1 MGMADTVT
9 KEYMRGNKVF
19 ADAFNYLIYD
29 GEQVVKPALLQ
40 ELDTT
45 EIAIPFAL
53 DENES
58 PTEDVVQK
66 YRDVLKSTVI
76 MQDSRASYILLGV
89 ENQTEIHY
97 AMPVRNII
105 YDALQYGKQVSEVA
119 KRHKNQGDRKGHNK
133 GEYLSGFYKEDR
145 IRPVVTLVV
154 HFGADE
160 WDGPLS
166 LYDMMDLK
174 NERLLEYVQDY
185 RIFLIDP
192 YKLTNEDLEKFS
204 SSLGDVLGYIKYSK
218 DKKALSKFLNDS
230 QVMIMDNDA
239 ARVIRDVTNTPIYV
253 PEGKGE
259 IDMCKAVRDMIDE
272 SKQEGIAAGKAE
284 GRAEGMAAGELNKA
298 KKMALKMYQK
308 GDSIE
313 EIAEMAEFS
322 VDQVKEWIN
331 SAV

>member
-1 MGMADTVT
+1 MGVADTVT

-19 ADAFNYLIYD
+19 ADAFNYLIYG

-53 DENES
+53 DEEENT
-58 PTEDVVQK
+58 TEEAVQK
-66 YRDVLKSTVI
+66 YRDVLKSTVV
-76 MQDSRASYILLGV
+76 MQDSKVSYILLGV
-89 ENQTEIHY
+89 ENQTDVHY

-119 KRHKNQGDRKGHNK
+119 RRHKNQGDGKGHNR

-154 HFGADE
+154 HFGADK

-166 LYDMMDLK
+166 LYEMMDLEDEK
-174 NERLLEYVQDY
+174 LLGFVQDY

-192 YKLTNEDLEKFS
+192 YKLTTDDLEKFS

-218 DKKALSKFLNDS
+218 DKNALSKFLNDS

-239 ARVIRDVTNTPIYV
+239 ARVIRDITNTPIYV
-253 PEGKGE
+253 PDGKGE
-259 IDMCKAVRDMIDE
+259 IDVCQAVKDMIYEERILTLIELVRDN
-272 SKQEGIAAGKAE
+272 S
-284 GRAEGMAAGELNKA
+284 L
-298 KKMALKMYQK
+298 
-308 GDSIE
+308 SIE
-313 EIAEMAEFS
+313 KAAAKANMTVEQF
-322 VDQVKEWIN
+322 KEAMEKAPLQ
-331 SAV
+331 AV

>member
-1 MGMADTVT
+1 MGMTDTVT

-19 ADAFNYLIYD
+19 ADAFNYLIYG

-53 DENES
+53 DEEES
-58 PTEDVVQK
+58 TTEEAVQK

-76 MQDSRASYILLGV
+76 MQDAKASYILLGV
-89 ENQTEIHY
+89 ENQTDIHY

-119 KRHKNQGDRKGHNK
+119 KKHKNQSDGKRHNR

-145 IRPVVTLVV
+145 IRPVITLVI

-166 LYDMMDLK
+166 LYEMMDLEDEK
-174 NERLLEYVQDY
+174 LLEFVQDY

-192 YKLTNEDLEKFS
+192 YKLTHDDLEKFS

-218 DKKALSKFLNDS
+218 DKNALLKFLNDS
-230 QVMIMDNDA
+230 QVMIIDNDA
-239 ARVIRDVTNTPIYV
+239 ARVIRDITNTPIYV
-253 PEGKGE
+253 PDGKGE
-259 IDMCKAVRDMIDE
+259 IDMCKAVKDMIYE
-272 SKQEGIAAGKAE
+272 ERILTLI
-284 GRAEGMAAGELNKA
+284 ELVRDNS
-298 KKMALKMYQK
+298 L
-308 GDSIE
+308 SIE
-313 EIAEMAEFS
+313 KA
-322 VDQVKEWIN
+322 
-331 SAV
+331 SAKANMTVEQFKKVMEDTNIK

>member
-1 MGMADTVT
+1 MGMPDTVT

-19 ADAFNYLIYD
+19 ADAFNYLIYG

-53 DENES
+53 DEEES
-58 PTEDVVQK
+58 TTEEAVQK

-76 MQDSRASYILLGV
+76 MQDAKASYILLGV
-89 ENQTEIHY
+89 ENQTDIHY

-119 KRHKNQGDRKGHNK
+119 KKHKNQSDGKRHNR

-145 IRPVVTLVV
+145 IRPVITLVI

-166 LYDMMDLK
+166 LYEMMDLEDEK
-174 NERLLEYVQDY
+174 LLEFVQDY

-192 YKLTNEDLEKFS
+192 YKLTHDDLEKFS

-218 DKKALSKFLNDS
+218 DKNALSKFLNDS
-230 QVMIMDNDA
+230 QVMIIDNDA
-239 ARVIRDVTNTPIYV
+239 ARVIRDITNTPIYV
-253 PEGKGE
+253 PDGKGE
-259 IDMCKAVRDMIDE
+259 IDMCKAVKDMIYE
-272 SKQEGIAAGKAE
+272 ERILTLI
-284 GRAEGMAAGELNKA
+284 ELVRDNS
-298 KKMALKMYQK
+298 L
-308 GDSIE
+308 SIE
-313 EIAEMAEFS
+313 KA
-322 VDQVKEWIN
+322 
-331 SAV
+331 SAKANMTVEQFKKVMEDTNIK

>member
-1 MGMADTVT
+1 MGMTDTVT

-19 ADAFNYLIYD
+19 ADAFNYLIYG

-53 DENES
+53 DEEES
-58 PTEDVVQK
+58 TTEEAVQK

-76 MQDSRASYILLGV
+76 MQDAKASYILLGV
-89 ENQTEIHY
+89 ENQTDIHY

-119 KRHKNQGDRKGHNK
+119 KKHKNQSDGKRHNR

-145 IRPVVTLVV
+145 IRPVITLVI

-166 LYDMMDLK
+166 LYEMMDLEDEK
-174 NERLLEYVQDY
+174 LLEFVQDY

-192 YKLTNEDLEKFS
+192 YKLTHDDLEKFS

-218 DKKALSKFLNDS
+218 DKNALSKFLNDS
-230 QVMIMDNDA
+230 KVMIIDNDA
-239 ARVIRDVTNTPIYV
+239 ARVIRDITNTPIYV
-253 PEGKGE
+253 PDGKGE
-259 IDMCKAVRDMIDE
+259 IDMCKAVKDMIYE
-272 SKQEGIAAGKAE
+272 ERILTLI
-284 GRAEGMAAGELNKA
+284 ELVRDNS
-298 KKMALKMYQK
+298 L
-308 GDSIE
+308 SIE
-313 EIAEMAEFS
+313 KA
-322 VDQVKEWIN
+322 
-331 SAV
+331 SAKANMTVEQFKKVMEDTNIK

>member
-9 KEYMRGNKVF
+9 KEYMRSNKVF

-53 DENES
+53 DEKEN
-58 PTEDVVQK
+58 PAEDVVQK
-66 YRDVLKSTVI
+66 YRDVLKSAVI
-76 MQDSRASYILLGV
+76 MQDAEASYILLGV

-119 KRHKNQGDRKGHNK
+119 KRHKSKGDRKGHNK

-145 IRPVVTLVV
+145 IRPVITLVV

-218 DKKALSKFLNDS
+218 DKKALSKFLNDN

-253 PEGKGE
+253 PDGKGE

-272 SKQEGIAAGKAE
+272 SKQEGIAVGKAE
-284 GRAEGMAAGELNKA
+284 GKAEGKLITLIDLVRDNSLNIEKAAAKA
-298 KKMALKMYQK
+298 NMTVEQFEKIMNQPL
-308 GDSIE
+308 E
-313 EIAEMAEFS
+313 
-322 VDQVKEWIN
+322 
-331 SAV
+331 

>member
-1 MGMADTVT
+1 MGMADAVT

-19 ADAFNYLIYD
+19 ADAFNYFIYD

-45 EIAIPFAL
+45 EIAVPFAL
-53 DENES
+53 DEKENT
-58 PTEDVVQK
+58 TEEAVQK

-76 MQDSRASYILLGV
+76 MQDSKASYILLGI
-89 ENQTEIHY
+89 ENQTDIHY

-119 KRHKNQGDRKGHNK
+119 KRHKNQGDGKGKPK

-166 LYDMMDLK
+166 LYDMMDLDDEK
-174 NERLLEYVQDY
+174 LLEYVQDY

-192 YKLTNEDLEKFS
+192 YKLTNDDLEKFS

-218 DKKALSKFLNDS
+218 DKNALSKFLNDS
-230 QVMIMDNDA
+230 QAMIIDNDA
-239 ARVIRDVTNTPIYV
+239 ARVIRDITNTPIYV

-259 IDMCKAVRDMIDE
+259 IDVCKAVKDMIDE
-272 SKQEGIAAGKAE
+272 SKTEGI
-284 GRAEGMAAGELNKA
+284 AEGMAAGELNKA
-298 KKMALKMYQK
+298 KKMALKMYEK

-313 EIAEMAEFS
+313 EIAETAEVS
-322 VDQVKEWIN
+322 VNQVKEWID
-331 SAV
+331 SRAV

>member
-9 KEYMRGNKVF
+9 KEYMRENRVF
-19 ADAFNYLIYD
+19 ADAFNYLIY
-29 GEQVVKPALLQ
+29 GGKPVVKPELLQ

-53 DENES
+53 DEEENT
-58 PTEDVVQK
+58 TEEAVQK

-76 MQDSRASYILLGV
+76 MQDTKASYILLGI
-89 ENQTEIHY
+89 EDQTEVHY

-119 KRHKNQGDRKGHNK
+119 KKHKNQGDRKGHNK

-166 LYDMMDLK
+166 LYEMMDLK
-174 NERLLEYVQDY
+174 DEKLLEFVQDY

-192 YKLTNEDLEKFS
+192 YKLTVNDLEKFS

-218 DKKALSKFLNDS
+218 DEKALSKFLNDS
-230 QVMIMDNDA
+230 KVMIM
-239 ARVIRDVTNTPIYV
+239 ARVIRDITNTPIYV

-259 IDMCKAVRDMIDE
+259 IDMCKAVKDMLDE
-272 SKQEGIAAGKAE
+272 SKTEGKLTTLIELVQEDS
-284 GRAEGMAAGELNKA
+284 L
-298 KKMALKMYQK
+298 
-308 GDSIE
+308 SIE
-313 EIAEMAEFS
+313 KAAANANMTVEKFRKVMEE
-322 VDQVKEWIN
+322 N
-331 SAV
+331 SK